1 MLPVSRSRIKK
12 MNGWSATKE
21 MSRGPFE
28 EKEASFSAMSD
39 KRHSVKLTFAYPIVS
54 AVSRA

>member
-39 KRHSVKLTFAYPIVS
+39 DTHSVKLT
-54 AVSRA
+54 